1 MTIFLLDGT
10 IEIEIFFE
18 CDDHDLEDNI
28 CVKIFERCA
37 PSERLFRAGET
48 NIFLTPEQARELGLA
63 LMEVADSAKT
73 TDMDEGSGPLDIA

>member
-18 CDDHDLEDNI
+18 CVDHDLEDNI

-37 PSERLFRAGET
+37 PAERLLRAGET
-48 NIFLTPEQARELGLA
+48 NIFLTPDQARELGIA
-63 LMEVADSAKT
+63 LLEVAGNNT
-73 TDMDEGSGPLDIA
+73 ETDLSEGSDPHDAA